1 MNFID
6 IAYASETAAVSQL
19 AELETAGEAGLM
31 ASLGLDG
38 RLFAFQLINFAIV
51 AAILWFLV
59 LKPLVKKL
67 TERQKMIDEGLDN
80 AKKAREQMER
90 SEIDYRAKISE
101 AKKSAQE
108 ILEKTAKDAKTLSEN
123 LKIKAKREIENL
135 AEQAKKNILKEKD
148 EMMTGL
154 KGETANLIV
163 AALEKILNEKMTGE
177 KDKKMIE
184 EAMKTIK

>member
-6 IAYASETAAVSQL
+6 IAYAKAVAETA
-19 AELETAGEAGLM
+19 ETVEETGLM

-38 RLFAFQLINFAIV
+38 RLFIIQLINFAIV
-51 AAILWFLV
+51 AIVLWFLV

-67 TERQKMIDEGLDN
+67 TERQKMIDEGLNN
-80 AKKAREQMER
+80 AKKAQEQMER

-101 AKKSAQE
+101 AKKEAQT
-108 ILEKTAKDAKTLSEN
+108 ILEKTEKDAKTLSEN
-123 LKIKAKREIENL
+123 LKVKAKQEIENL

-163 AALEKILNEKMTGE
+163 AALEKIIGEKMTGD

-184 EAMKTIK
+184 EAIKNIK

>member
-6 IAYASETAAVSQL
+6 IAYASETT
-19 AELETAGEAGLM
+19 AEVAETAGETGVL

-51 AAILWFLV
+51 AIILWFLV

-67 TERQKMIDEGLDN
+67 TERQKLIDAGLDN
-80 AKKAREQMER
+80 AKKAQEQMER
-90 SEIDYRAKISE
+90 SEVDYRAKISE
-101 AKKSAQE
+101 AKKEAQT
-108 ILEKTAKDAKTLSEN
+108 ILEKTTKDAKTLSEN
-123 LKIKAKREIENL
+123 LKTKAKQEIETL

-148 EMMTGL
+148 EMMTGI
-154 KGETANLIV
+154 KGETADLIV
-163 AALEKILNEKMTGE
+163 AALEKIIGEKMTNE

-184 EAMKTIK
+184 EAMKNIK

>member
-6 IAYASETAAVSQL
+6 IAYASETT
-19 AELETAGEAGLM
+19 EETGLM

-51 AAILWFLV
+51 AIILWFLV

-67 TERQKMIDEGLDN
+67 TERQKLIDEGLNN
-80 AKKAREQMER
+80 AKKAQEQMER
-90 SEIDYRAKISE
+90 SEVDYRAKISE
-101 AKKSAQE
+101 AKKEAQI
-108 ILEKTAKDAKTLSEN
+108 ILEKTEKDAKTLSEN
-123 LKIKAKREIENL
+123 LKAKAKQEIENL

-163 AALEKILNEKMTGE
+163 AALEKILGEKMTGD

-184 EAMKTIK
+184 EAIKNIK

>member
-6 IAYASETAAVSQL
+6 IVYASETTAEAA
-19 AELETAGEAGLM
+19 ETAGETGLM

-59 LKPLVKKL
+59 LKPLVKKMA
-67 TERQKMIDEGLDN
+67 ERQKLIDDGLNN
-80 AKKAREQMER
+80 AKKAQEQMER
-90 SEIDYRAKISE
+90 SEVDYRAKISQ
-101 AKKSAQE
+101 AKKEAQT
-108 ILEKTAKDAKTLSEN
+108 ILEKTEKDAKTLSEN
-123 LKIKAKREIENL
+123 LKNKAKQEIENL

-154 KGETANLIV
+154 KKETANLIV
-163 AALEKILNEKMTGE
+163 AALEKILGEKMTGD

-184 EAMKTIK
+184 EAIKNIR

>member
-1 MNFID
+1 MFID
-6 IAYASETAAVSQL
+6 IAYASETVA
-19 AELETAGEAGLM
+19 ETAETTAESGLM

-51 AAILWFLV
+51 AAILWFLI

-67 TERQKMIDEGLDN
+67 TERQKMIDDGLDN
-80 AKKAREQMER
+80 AKKAQEQMER
-90 SEIDYRAKISE
+90 SEVDYRAKISE
-101 AKKSAQE
+101 AKKEAQT
-108 ILEKTAKDAKTLSEN
+108 ILEKTEKDAKTLSEN
-123 LKIKAKREIENL
+123 LKNKAKQEIEAM
-135 AEQAKKNILKEKD
+135 AEQAKKIILKEKD

-163 AALEKILNEKMTGE
+163 AALEKILGEKVAGE

-184 EAMKTIK
+184 EALKTYEKKQ

>member
-1 MNFID
+1 MQFID
-6 IAYASETAAVSQL
+6 IAYASEVAAE
-19 AELETAGEAGLM
+19 AIETGEKSGLV

-38 RLFAFQLINFAIV
+38 RLFVFQLINFAIV
-51 AAILWFLV
+51 AVILWFLV

-67 TERQKMIDEGLDN
+67 AERQKLIEEGLNN

-90 SEIDYRAKISE
+90 SEHDYRAKISE
-101 AKKSAQE
+101 AKKEAQA
-108 ILEKTAKDAKTLSEN
+108 ILKKTEKDAKILSEN
-123 LKIKAKREIENL
+123 LKNKTKQENVDL
-135 AEQAKKNILKEKD
+135 AEQAKKNILKEKE

-163 AALEKILNEKMTGE
+163 AALEKILSEKMTGE

-184 EAMKTIK
+184 EAMKLYEKK